1 MTISRLLTTI
11 ALGSLIN
18 GSLAAQQEMHLSLE
32 DMFQLA
38 EKNSKSLKVS
48 QLAVREATEGI
59 EVAQNDRLPS
69 IEASLSLSYIG
80 NGWMSDRNF
89 SNGIKAPMPHFG
101 NNFAFK
107 ATQAIYTGGAIST
120 GIEMSQLQKQMAQT
134 ELEQNRQNIRFMLV
148 AHYLDLF
155 LLSNQKQIYQKNI
168 EQTKAL
174 IEEIKSAFHEGAA
187 LASDVTRYELQ
198 LKDLELGHTNLT
210 NRMAIAN
217 REMTTTLGLRPE
229 TTLVPDS
236 SLLALEVNRQNEQH
250 WQNNRQETPALQL
263 AQLNT
268 QMSRKKQDLIRAGR
282 RPTIGLMASN
292 NFDGPILIEVPPI
305 DKNFNYWFV
314 GVNVSYKFDALFKN
328 NKQLRQAK
336 TALLKA
342 QEQQKFADEQVSND
356 INAAYINLEEAY
368 TRLDTKK
375 KNVQLAHENYEVVH
389 SRYLNGLS
397 LVTDMLDAS
406 SIQLA
411 SELELANAQI
421 GILYQY
427 FLLQKTTGQL

>member
-217 REMTTTLGLRPE
+217 REMTTTLGLSPE

-250 WQNNRQETPALQL
+250 WQNNRQEAPALQL

-356 INAAYINLEEAY
+356 INTAYINLEEAY

>member
-18 GSLAAQQEMHLSLE
+18 GSLAAQQKMHLSLE

-38 EKNSKSLKVS
+38 EKNSKCLKVS

-217 REMTTTLGLRPE
+217 REMTTTLGLSPE
-229 TTLVPDS
+229 TILVPDS

-250 WQNNRQETPALQL
+250 WQNNRQEAPALQL

-356 INAAYINLEEAY
+356 INTAYINLEEAY

>member
-18 GSLAAQQEMHLSLE
+18 GSLAAQQKMHLRLE

-59 EVAQNDRLPS
+59 EVTQNDRLPS

-80 NGWMSDRNF
+80 DGWMTDRNF

-120 GIEMSQLQKQMAQT
+120 GIEMSRLQKQMAQT

-217 REMTTTLGLRPE
+217 REITTTLGLSPE
-229 TTLVPDS
+229 TILVPDS
-236 SLLALEVNRQNEQH
+236 SLLALEVNKQNEQH
-250 WQNNRQETPALQL
+250 WQNNRQEAPALQL

-356 INAAYINLEEAY
+356 INTAYINLEEAY

>member
-18 GSLAAQQEMHLSLE
+18 GSLAAQQKMHLSLE

-89 SNGIKAPMPHFG
+89 SNGIKTPMPHFG

-229 TTLVPDS
+229 TILVPDS

-250 WQNNRQETPALQL
+250 WQNNRQEAPALQL

>member
-1 MTISRLLTTI
+1 MKINRLLTTI
-11 ALGSLIN
+11 TLGSLISS
-18 GSLAAQQEMHLSLE
+18 SLLAQQPMPLSLE
-32 DMFQLA
+32 EMFMLA
-38 EKNSKSLKVS
+38 EENSKTIKVS

-59 EVAQNDRLPS
+59 DVAKNDRLPD

-80 NGWMSDRNF
+80 DGWMTDRNF
-89 SNGIKAPMPHFG
+89 KNGTKAPMPHFG

-107 ATQAIYTGGAIST
+107 ATQAVYTGGAIHAS
-120 GIEMSQLQKQMAQT
+120 IEMSRLQKQMAQA

-155 LLSNQKQIYQKNI
+155 LLNNQKQIYQKNI
-168 EQTKAL
+168 AQTKLL
-174 IEEIKSAFHEGAA
+174 IEEIKSAFREGTV

-198 LKDLELGHTNLT
+198 LKDLELGYTQLT

-217 REMTTTLGLRPE
+217 REMVTTLGLDNE
-229 TTLVPDS
+229 ILLIPDS
-236 SLLALEVNRQNEQH
+236 SLLTLNVDRQNEQH
-250 WQNNRQETPALQL
+250 WQSAKLETPAMQL
-263 AQLNT
+263 AQLGT
-268 QMSRKKQDLIRAGR
+268 QMSRKKQELIRAGR
-282 RPTIGLMASN
+282 RPTIGLMATN

-314 GVNVSYKFDALFKN
+314 GVNVSYKFDSLFKK
-328 NKQLRQAK
+328 NKQLRQAR
-336 TALLKA
+336 TATFKA
-342 QEQQKFADEQVSND
+342 QEQQRLTDEQLSND
-356 INAAYINLEEAY
+356 IYSAYIYLEEAY

-397 LVTDMLDAS
+397 LITDMLDAS
-406 SIQLA
+406 NIQLA

-427 FLLQKTTGQL
+427 FLLRKTTGTL

>member
-1 MTISRLLTTI
+1 MKINRLLTTI
-11 ALGSLIN
+11 TLGSLISS
-18 GSLAAQQEMHLSLE
+18 SLLAQQPIPLSLE
-32 DMFQLA
+32 EMFMLA
-38 EKNSKSLKVS
+38 EENSKTIKVS

-59 EVAQNDRLPS
+59 DVAKNDRLPD

-80 NGWMSDRNF
+80 DGWMTDRNF
-89 SNGIKAPMPHFG
+89 KNGTKAPMPHFG

-107 ATQAIYTGGAIST
+107 ATQAVYTGGAIHA
-120 GIEMSQLQKQMAQT
+120 GIELSRLQKQMAQA

-155 LLSNQKQIYQKNI
+155 LLNNQKQIYQKNI
-168 EQTKAL
+168 AQTKLL
-174 IEEIKSAFHEGAA
+174 IEEIKSAFREGTA

-198 LKDLELGHTNLT
+198 LKDLELGYTQLT

-217 REMTTTLGLRPE
+217 REMVTTLGLDNE
-229 TTLVPDS
+229 ILLIPDS
-236 SLLALEVNRQNEQH
+236 SLLTLNVDRQNEQH
-250 WQNNRQETPALQL
+250 WQSAKLETPAMQL
-263 AQLNT
+263 AQLGT
-268 QMSRKKQDLIRAGR
+268 QMSRKKQELIRAGR
-282 RPTIGLMASN
+282 RPTIGLMATN

-314 GVNVSYKFDALFKN
+314 GVNVSYKFDSLFKK
-328 NKQLRQAK
+328 NKQLRQAR
-336 TALLKA
+336 TATFKA
-342 QEQQKFADEQVSND
+342 QEQQRLTDKQLSND
-356 INAAYINLEEAY
+356 IYSAYIYLEEAY

-397 LVTDMLDAS
+397 LITDMLDAS
-406 SIQLA
+406 NIQLA

-427 FLLQKTTGQL
+427 FLLRKTTGTL

>member
-80 NGWMSDRNF
+80 DGWMSDRNF
-89 SNGIKAPMPHFG
+89 SNGTKAPMPHFG

-120 GIEMSQLQKQMAQT
+120 GIEMSRLQKQMVQT

-217 REMTTTLGLRPE
+217 REMTTTLGLSPE

-250 WQNNRQETPALQL
+250 WQNNRQEAPELQL